1 MGLPVS
7 EILEILTS
15 ISREL
20 VCLHNEDGS
29 YIFVSPSSE
38 RIIGYKPEE
47 LIGKSPYEFF
57 HPDDQ
62 KSIRERAHKPIL
74 LGKEN
79 IVSTFRYKHK
89 DGHYIW
95 LQSKNR
101 LLQHPKTNE
110 RYIHTASIDVTERQ
124 TAELSLAFAEEKFSE
139 LFYASPIGLVLAK
152 GDGTL
157 EDVNPSFA
165 RFLGYEPYELLG
177 KHFSS
182 ISEESTLRKNL
193 EFKSQAD
200 LGERNGYSLEKQY
213 IHKDGSKRWGFVTV
227 SVLRDQDGQIT
238 YLLAQVLDIHD
249 RKNSES
255 MLTQTNESL
264 KQITSSL
271 LSQNKQILSFN
282 QIVSHHLRAP
292 ISNLK
297 SIIQLL
303 EETNNPSEKKELEAH
318 LSKIADSLDSILE
331 DLIATIRIQKVDA
344 QQSEIL
350 SIGETFELAKNLL
363 KDEIEAKHLE
373 IHTDFSKA
381 PEIRFP
387 KEFLI
392 SIFTNLI
399 SNSIRFSSQTRRLKI
414 EVNSSKHHPYVEI
427 KFTDNGIGIDL
438 ERYGDQVFQL
448 RKTFHRNSSG
458 KGLGLFL
465 IRYKMET
472 MGGKVM
478 IKSHLDSFTSVIL
491 HFPISTEEV

>member
-1 MGLPVS
+1 MGLPIS

-62 KSIRERAHKPIL
+62 KSIQERAHKPIL
-74 LGKEN
+74 RGKEN

-95 LQSKNR
+95 LQSRNR

-124 TAELSLAFAEEKFSE
+124 TAELSLAFAEEKFRE

-157 EDVNPSFA
+157 EDINPSFA
-165 RFLGYEPYELLG
+165 KFLGYEPYELLG

-182 ISEESTLRKNL
+182 ISEESTLGKNL
-193 EFKSQAD
+193 EFKTQAD
-200 LGERNGYSLEKQY
+200 LGERDGYSLEKQY

-238 YLLAQVLDIHD
+238 YLLGQVLDIND

-318 LSKIADSLDSILE
+318 LSKIAD
-331 DLIATIRIQKVDA
+331 
-344 QQSEIL
+344 
-350 SIGETFELAKNLL
+350 
-363 KDEIEAKHLE
+363 
-373 IHTDFSKA
+373 FSKA

-399 SNSIRFSSQTRRLKI
+399 SNSIRFSSPNRRLKI
-414 EVNSSKHHPYVEI
+414 EVHSSKLLPYIEI

-438 ERYGDQVFQL
+438 ERYGDQIFQL

-472 MGGKVM
+472 MGGKVT
-478 IKSHLDSFTSVIL
+478 IKSQLDSFTSVIL
-491 HFPISTEEV
+491 HFPISNEEV